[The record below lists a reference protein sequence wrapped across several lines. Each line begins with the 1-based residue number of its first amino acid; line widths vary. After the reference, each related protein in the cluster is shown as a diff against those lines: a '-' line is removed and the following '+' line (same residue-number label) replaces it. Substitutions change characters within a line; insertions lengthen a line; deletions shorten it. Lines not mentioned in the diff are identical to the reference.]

1 MPADTFSFIDTN
13 VFVYH
18 VDNTD
23 ARKSDIAHSLIRNAL
38 ASDAACIS
46 FQVVQEFLNTMI
58 RKAKHPLP
66 TDDAHSYLADVL
78 SPLCR
83 VFASIQLYQ
92 NALDLQAR
100 YRYGFYDSLIV
111 AAALAAGCNQLLTE
125 DLQDGQQINRL
136 TIRNPFA

>member
-1 MPADTFSFIDTN
+1 MPADTYLFIDTN

-23 ARKSDIAHSLIRNAL
+23 ARKSDIAHSLIRGAL

-58 RKAKHPLP
+58 RKAEHPLP
-66 TDDAHSYLADVL
+66 RDDAHTYLADVL
-78 SPLCR
+78 SPLCH

-100 YRYGFYDSLIV
+100 YRYGLYDSLIV
-111 AAALAAGCNQLLTE
+111 AAALAAGCTQLLTE
-125 DLQDGQQINRL
+125 DLQDGQQINGL
-136 TIRNPFA
+136 SIRNPFA